1 MRILQRPSSRRIEK
15 WGIVKTSVAL
25 VSKIIQPTIKA
36 LGMVLWGVEHVQK
49 GKYSVL
55 RIFIDSEGGI
65 TVTDCAKLSRQ
76 ISGLLDVESPISG
89 EYTLEV
95 SSPGLDRPLFKV
107 DQFEKFVGDEVKVQ
121 MRVPIE
127 GKRRFKGVIE
137 SVSGETIC
145 LKKEEET
152 FKLQHSEIDKA
163 SVVYSE

>member
-1 MRILQRPSSRRIEK
+1 
-15 WGIVKTSVAL
+15 
-25 VSKIIQPTIKA
+25 
-36 LGMVLWGVEHVQK
+36 MVQGLH
-49 GKYSVL
+49 
-55 RIFIDSEGGI
+55 
-65 TVTDCAKLSRQ
+65 C
-76 ISGLLDVESPISG
+76 LLDIESPISG

>member
-1 MRILQRPSSRRIEK
+1 
-15 WGIVKTSVAL
+15 VKTSVAL
-25 VSKIIQPTIKA
+25 VSKIIQPTINA

-65 TVTDCAKLSRQ
+65 EGGITVTDCAKVSRQ

>member
-1 MRILQRPSSRRIEK
+1 M
-15 WGIVKTSVAL
+15 KTSVAL
-25 VSKIIQPTIKA
+25 VSKIIQPTINA

-65 TVTDCAKLSRQ
+65 EGGITVTDCAKVSRQ

>member
-1 MRILQRPSSRRIEK
+1 M
-15 WGIVKTSVAL
+15 KTSVAL

-65 TVTDCAKLSRQ
+65 TVTDCAKVSRQ

-145 LKKEEET
+145 LKKEEEIL
-152 FKLQHSEIDKA
+152 KLQHSEIDKA
-163 SVVYSE
+163 SVVYRE